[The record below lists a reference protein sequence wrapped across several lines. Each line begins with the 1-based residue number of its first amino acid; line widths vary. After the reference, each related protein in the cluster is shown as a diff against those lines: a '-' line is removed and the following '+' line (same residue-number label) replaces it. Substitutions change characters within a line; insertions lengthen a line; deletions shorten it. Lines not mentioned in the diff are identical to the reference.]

1 MEKTN
6 VIPKI
11 FDVKHK
17 NIVLTGASGTLGSQ
31 YSHFLSAAGANM
43 ILVDLDDKKNKMLE
57 KQIVKK
63 YHTKCKSYLAD
74 ISNKEEIKNVSSKII
89 SEFRTIDGLINNAGF
104 TSTFAKKQT
113 KSYVTSFEEFP
124 LELWNKTL
132 AVNLT
137 GVFLCSQE
145 FGKVMAKRKKGV
157 IINIASHY
165 GLIGADQRIYGK
177 SGLNLSASYAAS
189 KAGIVNLTRYLAS
202 YWRKKNIRVNTL
214 TPGGVFNRKHHSRE
228 FVKKYSERT
237 ILNRMANENE
247 YNGAILFLISDA
259 SSYMTGGNLVIDGGW
274 TAL

>member
-74 ISNKEEIKNVSSKII
+74 ISNKEEIKNISSEII
-89 SEFRTIDGLINNAGF
+89 SEFGTIDGLINNAGF

-214 TPGGVFNRKHHSRE
+214 TPGGVLNRKHHSRE